1 MITNGV
7 PNTPFPATSPT
18 QSYAHSYPFPNPFLP
33 DSLTTFLATSGPLR
47 GPGHGGTQVHLLDP
61 PAWVSWLSKQ
71 GSNAYSARP
80 VTAWAWRFWSAMEAN
95 SYHSSGFR
103 ISAYAAC
110 LWTSVLAV
118 KAEVGGTSWLLGTPS
133 MQNPVGCPCMGAGPG
148 APPLAWPPTMP
159 QPALHEAGSAAGS
172 FLVPEEEEEQEGE
185 GKVSVRSGGP
195 AASRGPA
202 GGTPNATGVASS
214 GPPAPPAAGRP
225 LGRLPLPPPAARD
238 AGPGSVAAR
247 KDSGSRPPEQ
257 AAAAAQQQAVGKV
270 SVRSGGPAASRGPA
284 GGTPNATGVAAA
296 ASSGPPAP
304 PAAGRPLG
312 RLPSPP
318 PAPRDAGPGS
328 VAARKDSGSRPPEQA
343 AAAAQQQQAV
353 GKVSVRSGGP
363 AASRGPAGGTPNAT
377 GVAAAASSGPPAPPA
392 AGRPLGRL
400 PSPPP
405 APRDAGPGSVAARKD
420 SGSRP
425 PEQAAAAAQ
434 QQAVG
439 KVSVRSGGPAASR
452 GPAGGTPNA
461 TGVAA
466 AASSGPPAPP
476 AAGRPLGRLPS
487 PPPAPRGKAT

>member
-1 MITNGV
+1 MRI
-7 PNTPFPATSPT
+7 
-18 QSYAHSYPFPNPFLP
+18 LP
-33 DSLTTFLATSGPLR
+33 GLLQL
-47 GPGHGGTQVHLLDP
+47 GPGDFGVLWKLTVI
-61 PAWVSWLSKQ
+61 
-71 GSNAYSARP
+71 
-80 VTAWAWRFWSAMEAN
+80 
-95 SYHSSGFR
+95 SSGFR

-185 GKVSVRSGGP
+185 GKVSVRSGEP

-318 PAPRDAGPGS
+318 PAPRGVAP
-328 VAARKDSGSRPPEQA
+328 VAASHFVDDVCPLVEDEMKQHVGEDWDFFGYFSKNYTQAFHACPHLNPQLVVITAYLQIALLAIYCWKKLFAECPPVHE
-343 AAAAQQQQAV
+343 
-353 GKVSVRSGGP
+353 
-363 AASRGPAGGTPNAT
+363 
-377 GVAAAASSGPPAPPA
+377 
-392 AGRPLGRL
+392 GR
-400 PSPPP
+400 
-405 APRDAGPGSVAARKD
+405 
-420 SGSRP
+420 
-425 PEQAAAAAQ
+425 
-434 QQAVG
+434 
-439 KVSVRSGGPAASR
+439 
-452 GPAGGTPNA
+452 
-461 TGVAA
+461 
-466 AASSGPPAPP
+466 
-476 AAGRPLGRLPS
+476 
-487 PPPAPRGKAT
+487 